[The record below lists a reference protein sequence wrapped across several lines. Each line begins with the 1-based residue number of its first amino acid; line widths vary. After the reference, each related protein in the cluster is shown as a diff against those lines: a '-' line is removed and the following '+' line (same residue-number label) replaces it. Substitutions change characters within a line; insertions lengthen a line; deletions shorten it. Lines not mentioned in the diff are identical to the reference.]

1 MTSRFRKRVSPP
13 YQYGVTIINSIR
25 IFQIK
30 DALYLRPLHGQLFF
44 GCTMVD
50 RNKRART
57 EGRRSVGTTIGIICH
72 GDQKK
77 NGGVITNNRAKAN
90 GRRPFLGTLGI
101 SCCPCLLLSWAQA
114 THAEDQNPWPWPWDV
129 LRLFCAL
136 YVQATAAASSCS

>member
-1 MTSRFRKRVSPP
+1 MGSFFSFLDVLWSIETKGDGRTTKRW
-13 YQYGVTIINSIR
+13 N
-25 IFQIK
+25 
-30 DALYLRPLHGQLFF
+30 D
-44 GCTMVD
+44 D
-50 RNKRART
+50 RYNLP
-57 EGRRSVGTTIGIICH
+57 RRS
-72 GDQKK
+72 KK